1 MNRAWRDCD
10 PCITTRND
18 QEKQM
23 ETARIYAIVTLI
35 AVVAL
40 AITTAIVV

>member
-1 MNRAWRDCD
+1 MRHRCD

-18 QEKQM
+18 QEKLM